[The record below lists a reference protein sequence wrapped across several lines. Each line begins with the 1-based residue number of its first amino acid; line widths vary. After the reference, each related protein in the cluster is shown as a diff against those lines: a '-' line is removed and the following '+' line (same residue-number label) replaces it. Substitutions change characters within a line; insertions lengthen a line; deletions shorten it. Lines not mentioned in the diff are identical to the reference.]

1 MGALMA
7 LSTGEGYTEDFEGDL
22 YGNTFFLQHRGPEY
36 GGLATRD
43 GKGGL
48 RVEVYKG
55 SFRHNF
61 ERSLDGFCGP
71 IGIGHLSALDPE
83 PVIIGT
89 NYSSTFPEMA
99 ICFVGRI
106 NEKETREKLKKE
118 SIVLQESDRAVSLI
132 GMLIASSGWENKK
145 TVEENFFKG
154 IKRVNEET
162 EGSFAIAILTQEQI
176 FIACSPD
183 GRQTVTLGKK
193 KGAIVA
199 ASESTGFYN
208 QGFKI
213 IRDLEAGE
221 VIMLKNGG
229 EKRIGILPLIGKKY
243 AGPCIFKIVY
253 TAEPPAI
260 IHGKLV
266 ADVRYNLGI
275 RLAKRDFEK
284 GFTPDM
290 VAPVCGSGVSGS
302 LGYFNYFVT
311 MANQGK
317 IEKIPVFDM
326 PVTKYSHARRSF
338 TPADPKRREEE
349 ARKKQIPVQSV
360 RYKGL
365 TVTVIDDS
373 IVTGLQSKS
382 DLIPKFLSCGFKEIH
397 LRITYPQIVSV
408 CHFGKAKK
416 NKGDLA
422 SLDGKRVRTEEEI
435 AEMLGANSCRFN
447 KIEDLEWA
455 VGMPIGQFC
464 CDCAKL

>member
-7 LSTGEGYTEDFEGDL
+7 LSVGESYADDFEGDL
-22 YGNTFFLQHRGPEY
+22 YRNTFFLQHRGPEY

-48 RVEVYKG
+48 KVEVCKG

-61 ERSLDGFCGP
+61 EYGTGNFRGP
-71 IGIGHLSALDPE
+71 VGIGHLSALDPE

-106 NEKETREKLKKE
+106 NEKETREKLKEKGV
-118 SIVLQESDRAVSLI
+118 VLRENDHAVCLI
-132 GMLIASSGWENKK
+132 GMLIASSGWEKEK
-145 TVEENFFKG
+145 TVEENFLKG
-154 IKRVNEET
+154 IERVNEET
-162 EGSFAIAILTQEQI
+162 EGSFALAILTQEQI

-183 GRQTVTLGKK
+183 GRQTVILGEKE
-193 KGAIVA
+193 GAIVA
-199 ASESTGFYN
+199 TSESTGFRN

-213 IRDLEAGE
+213 KRDMEAGE
-221 VIMLKNGG
+221 VITLKDGK
-229 EKRIGILPLIGKKY
+229 EKRIGMLPLKGRRY
-243 AGPCIFKIVY
+243 AGPCVFKLVY

-260 IHGKLV
+260 IHGKLA

-275 RLAKRDFEK
+275 RLAERDAK
-284 GFTPDM
+284 GGFIPDI
-290 VAPVCGSGVSGS
+290 VAPVCGSGLPGS

-311 MANQGK
+311 MANQKK
-317 IEKIPVFDM
+317 IGTIPHFEM
-326 PVTKYSHARRSF
+326 PVIKYSHSRRSF
-338 TPADPKRREEE
+338 TPADPKRRQEE
-349 ARKKQIPVQSV
+349 AHKKQIPVQSA
-360 RYKGL
+360 RYRGL
-365 TVTVIDDS
+365 TVVVVDDS

-382 DLIPKFLSCGFKEIH
+382 DLIPKFLSCGFREIH

-416 NKGDLA
+416 KEDLA
-422 SLDGKRVRTEEEI
+422 SLDGERIRTEEKI
-435 AEMLGANSCRFN
+435 AEMLGANSCVFN
-447 KIEDLEWA
+447 RIEDLEWA

-464 CDCAKL
+464 CDCTKL